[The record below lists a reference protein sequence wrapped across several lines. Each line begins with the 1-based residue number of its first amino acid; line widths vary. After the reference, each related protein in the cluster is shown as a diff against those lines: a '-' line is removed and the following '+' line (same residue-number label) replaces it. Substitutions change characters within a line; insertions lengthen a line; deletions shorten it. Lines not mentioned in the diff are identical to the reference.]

1 MNSRVVLGQLS
12 KVITL
17 MGLILL
23 AIGGW
28 ALLVPFEEGIDEDHA
43 EKALLLSSACALI
56 IGLTTWVL
64 TLGPKDIRRTLI
76 RGEVEGVESGQRLGR
91 RDALLLVSAS
101 WIIGVFVALPCLFWA
116 HIDDASPAD
125 HPFRSMIDCYF
136 ESMSGLSTTATVLL
150 DIEALP
156 STLCSGDRSP
166 NGWGASESSYCLSRC
181 FRTRV

>member
-101 WIIGVFVALPCLFWA
+101 WIIGAVFVALPYLFWA
-116 HIDDASPAD
+116 HIDDASPA
-125 HPFRSMIDCYF
+125 RSSISIDDRCY
-136 ESMSGLSTTATVLL
+136 LS
-150 DIEALP
+150 P
-156 STLCSGDRSP
+156 
-166 NGWGASESSYCLSRC
+166 
-181 FRTRV
+181 